1 MTEYLSKAT
10 FISRSI
16 SFPELM
22 VPLKVILKAFS
33 QRVENNRLRKL
44 VQYWTDNVLEKQVTF
59 IIAKRSQMKEKAL
72 RGP

>member
-59 IIAKRSQMKEKAL
+59 IIGKRS
-72 RGP
+72 